1 MLTWISVFFP
11 ALFAS
16 FLVERISKKR
26 LCAHDFFC
34 LWATNAL
41 GINFVCCFIK
51 RYVFHSGMSPIEN
64 MTPQAAFSYL
74 AVAVPV
80 AVVLAGVEALFRRN
94 PRLSV
99 EGAQK

>member
-11 ALFAS
+11 ALFAP
-16 FLVERISKKR
+16 FWWNAFPKKR
-26 LCAHDFFC
+26 LCAHAFFC

-51 RYVFHSGMSPIEN
+51 RSVFHSGMNPIEN

-99 EGAQK
+99 EEAQK

>member
-1 MLTWISVFFP
+1 MDFGVFSGPFC
-11 ALFAS
+11 AL
-16 FLVERISKKR
+16 LVERISKKR
-26 LCAHDFFC
+26 LCTHDFFC

-51 RYVFHSGMSPIEN
+51 RSVFHSGMNPIEN

-94 PRLSV
+94 LRLSV
-99 EGAQK
+99 EEAQK

>member
-11 ALFAS
+11 ALFAP
-16 FLVERISKKR
+16 FLVERISQKR
-26 LCAHDFFC
+26 LCAHAFFC

-51 RYVFHSGMSPIEN
+51 RSVFHSGMSPIEN

-74 AVAVPV
+74 AVAVPA
-80 AVVLAGVEALFRRN
+80 AVVLAGGEALFRRN

-99 EGAQK
+99 EEAQK